1 MFLVMLGGL
10 IVGLYDSNIPFLA
23 VGIVAVVIFV
33 LLVFRHGKL
42 NEELEYTKAK
52 VIVYER
58 YMNRY
63 DDSWKEFAE
72 DGSEYLTGDD
82 LVAKDLDIMGKNSI
96 YQFICV
102 AGTEDGRQMLAETLR
117 QPEFAAEDRTKRQI
131 AIQELAEK
139 HDFSMDFET
148 LCVKSETGKKKK
160 QRHME
165 RVNKNHRIRLFRDMP
180 QNYQDYA

>member
-1 MFLVMLGGL
+1 M
-10 IVGLYDSNIPFLA
+10 
-23 VGIVAVVIFV
+23 
-33 LLVFRHGKL
+33 K
-42 NEELEYTKAK
+42 
-52 VIVYER
+52 
-58 YMNRY
+58 RY

-72 DGSEYLTGDD
+72 DGSEYLTDDD

-148 LCVKSETGKKKK
+148 LCVKSETGKKKNIHPMNLLPIVPVMIIYRRFSK
-160 QRHME
+160 CF
-165 RVNKNHRIRLFRDMP
+165 VFCFR
-180 QNYQDYA
+180 

>member
-1 MFLVMLGGL
+1 M
-10 IVGLYDSNIPFLA
+10 
-23 VGIVAVVIFV
+23 
-33 LLVFRHGKL
+33 K
-42 NEELEYTKAK
+42 
-52 VIVYER
+52 R
-58 YMNRY
+58 YN
-63 DDSWKEFAE
+63 DSWKEFAE
-72 DGSEYLTGDD
+72 DGSEYLTDDD

-165 RVNKNHRIRLFRDMP
+165 RVNKNHRIRLFRNMP

>member
-58 YMNRY
+58 YMKRY

-72 DGSEYLTGDD
+72 DGSEYLTDDD
-82 LVAKDLDIMGKNSI
+82 LVAKVWILWERIPSI
-96 YQFICV
+96 SLSVWQEQRM
-102 AGTEDGRQMLAETLR
+102 AGRCLL
-117 QPEFAAEDRTKRQI
+117 KR
-131 AIQELAEK
+131 
-139 HDFSMDFET
+139 
-148 LCVKSETGKKKK
+148 
-160 QRHME
+160 
-165 RVNKNHRIRLFRDMP
+165 
-180 QNYQDYA
+180 

>member
-1 MFLVMLGGL
+1 MGRFKTELEDLKKRQKELEHSYSNIGTIRFLMFLVMLGGL

-58 YMNRY
+58 YMKRY

-72 DGSEYLTGDD
+72 DGSEYLTDDD

-102 AGTEDGRQMLAETLR
+102 AGTEDGRQMLAET
-117 QPEFAAEDRTKRQI
+117 
-131 AIQELAEK
+131 
-139 HDFSMDFET
+139 
-148 LCVKSETGKKKK
+148 
-160 QRHME
+160 
-165 RVNKNHRIRLFRDMP
+165 
-180 QNYQDYA
+180 